1 MDGAVGTTRGARRRG
16 RTPLLIAG
24 GAVLGVVAGLCTGYT
39 VQAGR
44 APTPLPPLS
53 QPVLAQAKGKAPA
66 PLSAAQDRKAASD
79 GDLRNMLLKRPAGAS
94 DVDRPAGHDG
104 WLPMSEY
111 AEYYTEPDEEFRNL
125 LSEEFRRAAVADWRE
140 GSLGVTIRLVQFRD
154 ERVVASQGALES
166 AERWATKEAGH
177 SAAIL
182 GSGNGRVYT
191 GGDLDSGGRHRAEAF
206 ARRGNVFMELWL
218 DSDEPIAAQK
228 ALDLAQR
235 QWERM

>member
-1 MDGAVGTTRGARRRG
+1 MVRRRG

-24 GAVLGVVAGLCTGYT
+24 GAVLGVVAGLCAGYT

-66 PLSAAQDRKAASD
+66 PLSAARDRKAASD

-94 DVDRPAGHDG
+94 DVERPAGIDG
-104 WLPMSEY
+104 WLPMSDY
-111 AEYYTEPDEEFRNL
+111 AEDFTKPDAAFGNL
-125 LSEEFRRAAVADWRE
+125 LSEEFRRAAVAEWRE
-140 GSLGVTIRLVQFRD
+140 GNLSVTIRLVQFRD
-154 ERVVASQGALES
+154 ERVVASQGALDG
-166 AERWATKEAGH
+166 AERWAAEESGH
-177 SAAIL
+177 TTAIS

-206 ARRGNVFMELWL
+206 ARRGNVLMELWL
-218 DSDEPIAAQK
+218 DSDEPIAARK